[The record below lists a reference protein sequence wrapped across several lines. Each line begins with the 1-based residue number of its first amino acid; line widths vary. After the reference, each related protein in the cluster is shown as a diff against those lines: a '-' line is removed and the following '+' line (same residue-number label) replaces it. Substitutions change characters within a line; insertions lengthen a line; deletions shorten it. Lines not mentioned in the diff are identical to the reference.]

1 MSLPGLRQCESIRL
15 WRLARKKAFRNYKFY
30 IYPTNVALPRTMYLP
45 AYCPQFI
52 ILLIL
57 HLTIGLLKH
66 PSEPIFAQKTVYSF
80 MPLKLPTWLARLNMP
95 PLTHWK
101 VTPLTLY
108 ILVYVILYIY
118 AYNGEERKAQ
128 PGLVSMLKVK
138 QVPIL
143 VGTGT
148 AREAAIGTSA
158 LIVRNQNFRELG
170 SQILS
175 DLHHLKKSISRL
187 ENQPSCLPCRG
198 SPTELKE
205 ARSTFF
211 YETWQG
217 FGRNF
222 PVSVSTNQG

>member
-1 MSLPGLRQCESIRL
+1 
-15 WRLARKKAFRNYKFY
+15 
-30 IYPTNVALPRTMYLP
+30 
-45 AYCPQFI
+45 
-52 ILLIL
+52 
-57 HLTIGLLKH
+57 
-66 PSEPIFAQKTVYSF
+66 
-80 MPLKLPTWLARLNMP
+80 MPLKLPTWLARLNVP

-118 AYNGEERKAQ
+118 AYNGKERKAQ

-148 AREAAIGTSA
+148 ASAAAIGASA

-187 ENQPSCLPCRG
+187 ESQVAFLAEVVLWNWKRLDLSFLWNMARFWEKLAVCANQSGIIRKTLPWSG
-198 SPTELKE
+198 KTLKKGDTDQIIVISSLFTWSPGP
-205 ARSTFF
+205 
-211 YETWQG
+211 QG
-217 FGRNF
+217 W
-222 PVSVSTNQG
+222 PPYCQH